1 MKFIHHRLSVGKVQF
16 TLKHTYPYY
25 HQPQTN
31 ETSNDHFLLSDKQ
44 KNKKTKIEK
53 IRLILSKLY
62 TPLNIKKIISKN
74 VSSYYNNII
83 QKRSNVK
90 NVK

>member
-1 MKFIHHRLSVGKVQF
+1 MKFIHHRLSVGKVKF

-44 KNKKTKIEK
+44 KNKNRKN
-53 IRLILSKLY
+53 
-62 TPLNIKKIISKN
+62 PFNIK
-74 VSSYYNNII
+74 
-83 QKRSNVK
+83 
-90 NVK
+90 